1 MLKEL
6 KQSSF
11 INWRIQMTKTNLKTV
26 ATNSVDN
33 FIRIG
38 KKKFTKT
45 ELAEHGVAVYEKMY
59 LNNEQQLEYYNE
71 LGNIFIQIRLSFNNN
86 NNKFGAW
93 LKTSPLNIVTA
104 PDRSDCKKIA
114 ENWDKIKKLN
124 KAGKLNALGVSSIRK
139 ALTETKKPN
148 SAGNTSKNKKATT
161 KAKSKPVALP
171 KNEQELAAMVQ
182 KIIQQEGFNKTSFT
196 KELNKLYKK

>member
-1 MLKEL
+1 
-6 KQSSF
+6 
-11 INWRIQMTKTNLKTV
+11 MTKTNLKTV

-71 LGNIFIQIRLSFNNN
+71 LGNIFIQIRLSFGNN

-114 ENWDKIKKLN
+114 ENWNKIKKLN
-124 KAGKLNALGVSSIRK
+124 KAGKLTALGVSSIRK

-161 KAKSKPVALP
+161 KAKAKPVALP

-182 KIIQQEGFNKTSFT
+182 KIMQQEGFNKASFT

>member
-1 MLKEL
+1 MLKRL
-6 KQSSF
+6 KQFRF
-11 INWRIQMTKTNLKTV
+11 INRRILMTKTNLKTV
-26 ATNSVDN
+26 AKNSVDN

-45 ELAEHGVAVYEKMY
+45 ELAEHGVSVYEKMY

-148 SAGNTSKNKKATT
+148 SAGNTSKNKKAGT
-161 KAKSKPVALP
+161 KAKAKPVALP

-182 KIIQQEGFNKTSFT
+182 KIMQQEGFNKASFT

>member
-1 MLKEL
+1 
-6 KQSSF
+6 
-11 INWRIQMTKTNLKTV
+11 MTKTNSKTV

-71 LGNIFIQIRLSFNNN
+71 LGNIFIQIRLSFGNN

-93 LKTSPLNIVTA
+93 LKTSPLSVVTPA
-104 PDRSDCKKIA
+104 DRSECKTIA

-124 KAGKLNALGVSSIRK
+124 KAGKLTALGASSIRK

-161 KAKSKPVALP
+161 KAKAKPVALP

-182 KIIQQEGFNKTSFT
+182 KIMQQEGFNKASFT

>member
-1 MLKEL
+1 
-6 KQSSF
+6 
-11 INWRIQMTKTNLKTV
+11 MTKTNKKTV

-59 LNNEQQLEYYNE
+59 LNNEQQLEYYRE
-71 LGNIFIQIRLSFNNN
+71 LGNIFIQIRLSFGNN

-114 ENWDKIKKLN
+114 ENWDKVQKLL
-124 KAGKLNALGVSSIRK
+124 KAGKLSALGVNNVRK
-139 ALTETKKPN
+139 DLTDNYPELKKPN

-161 KAKSKPVALP
+161 KAKAKPVALP

-182 KIIQQEGFNKTSFT
+182 KIMQQEGFNKASFT

>member
-1 MLKEL
+1 
-6 KQSSF
+6 
-11 INWRIQMTKTNLKTV
+11 MTKTNSKTV

-45 ELAEHGVAVYEKMY
+45 ELAEHGVSIYEKMY
-59 LNNEQQLEYYNE
+59 LNNENQLEYYNE

-93 LKTSPLNIVTA
+93 LKTSPLSVVTPA
-104 PDRSDCKKIA
+104 DRSECKTIA

-124 KAGKLNALGVSSIRK
+124 KAGKLTALGASSIRK
-139 ALTETKKPN
+139 ALKTHYPDTPKPN
-148 SAGNTSKNKKATT
+148 SAGNTSKNKKAAT

-182 KIIQQEGFNKTSFT
+182 KIMQQEGFNKASFT

>member
-1 MLKEL
+1 
-6 KQSSF
+6 
-11 INWRIQMTKTNLKTV
+11 MTKTNLKTV
-26 ATNSVDN
+26 AKNSVDN

-71 LGNIFIQIRLSFNNN
+71 LGNIFIQIRLSFGNN

-114 ENWDKIKKLN
+114 ENWDKVQKLL
-124 KAGKLNALGVSSIRK
+124 KAGKLSALGVNNVRK
-139 ALTETKKPN
+139 DLTDNYPELKKAN

-161 KAKSKPVALP
+161 KAKAKPVALP
-171 KNEQELAAMVQ
+171 KNEQELAEMVH
-182 KIIQQEGFNKTSFT
+182 KIMIAEKFNKTLFV
-196 KELNKLYKK
+196 KALNKISKK

>member
-1 MLKEL
+1 MLKGL

-182 KIIQQEGFNKTSFT
+182 KIIQQEGFNKASFT

>member
-1 MLKEL
+1 
-6 KQSSF
+6 
-11 INWRIQMTKTNLKTV
+11 MTKTNKKTV

-59 LNNEQQLEYYNE
+59 LNNEQQLEYYRE
-71 LGNIFIQIRLSFNNN
+71 LGNIFIQIRLSFGNN

-114 ENWDKIKKLN
+114 ENWDKVQKLL
-124 KAGKLNALGVSSIRK
+124 KAGKLSALGVNNVRK
-139 ALTETKKPN
+139 DLTDNYPELKKAN

-161 KAKSKPVALP
+161 KAKPVALP

-182 KIIQQEGFNKTSFT
+182 KIMQQEGFNKASFT

>member
-6 KQSSF
+6 KQFRF
-11 INWRIQMTKTNLKTV
+11 INRRIQMTKTNLKTV
-26 ATNSVDN
+26 AKNSVDN

-148 SAGNTSKNKKATT
+148 SAGNTSKNKKAGT
-161 KAKSKPVALP
+161 KAKAKTVDLP

-182 KIIQQEGFNKTSFT
+182 KIMQQEGFNKASFT

>member
-1 MLKEL
+1 
-6 KQSSF
+6 
-11 INWRIQMTKTNLKTV
+11 MTKTNLKTV
-26 ATNSVDN
+26 AKNSVDN

-45 ELAEHGVAVYEKMY
+45 ELAEHGVSVYEKMY

-148 SAGNTSKNKKATT
+148 SAGNTSKNKKAGT

-182 KIIQQEGFNKTSFT
+182 KIIKQEGFNKASFT